1 MIRKREEA
9 RKEELEKLRN
19 LQVERE
25 RLLKEERERVRKENE
40 LLRQKEEEENEKLKQ
55 QAIERKKEIENLRA
69 LQLEREKQLK
79 EERERIQKQ
88 KEELEKQ
95 QLELRRQ
102 KELLERIKKEKE
114 VIKPTTT
121 TPKPLPTPAT
131 EELKKCLINPWPES
145 GNITC
150 PDSPLARGQY
160 IVKSGN
166 KCHLNCNKG
175 FVTLDA
181 KETLCLNGQWSHKLY
196 CVLPGALLVVGGRS
210 DTYGVLSSVELVT
223 SGGVCRNIVPNLPT
237 MRWKMVSASIDE
249 DTVVACGGI
258 NFLGDPKTD
267 CWRLDFSYSKPRWT
281 AMQSLS
287 VPRDAAA
294 WAAERGKL
302 YVMGGSLGTLSGY
315 TASTEVYDPTKD
327 EWVIGKSL
335 TSTRASHCAVGD
347 GEGHIIVTGGY
358 GALQSVQRLDIQ
370 SGVWTNLPDLQP
382 VRAQHGCAFVE
393 LMGKKGV
400 IVVGG
405 DSGGTRLNDVRFLSL
420 EGSAPSDWTKIADLN
435 TARWGRPSVGT
446 IGGKITVI
454 GGWDGVKALNSV
466 EFYNEKKKRWET
478 SRRTR
483 LSTERRWAAGAQVS
497 NRLFPT
503 CVQKR
508 S

>member
-1 MIRKREEA
+1 
-9 RKEELEKLRN
+9 
-19 LQVERE
+19 
-25 RLLKEERERVRKENE
+25 
-40 LLRQKEEEENEKLKQ
+40 
-55 QAIERKKEIENLRA
+55 
-69 LQLEREKQLK
+69 
-79 EERERIQKQ
+79 
-88 KEELEKQ
+88 
-95 QLELRRQ
+95 
-102 KELLERIKKEKE
+102 
-114 VIKPTTT
+114 
-121 TPKPLPTPAT
+121 
-131 EELKKCLINPWPES
+131 
-145 GNITC
+145 
-150 PDSPLARGQY
+150 
-160 IVKSGN
+160 VKSGN

-175 FVTLDA
+175 FVSLDA
-181 KETLCLNGQWSHKLY
+181 KETLCQNGQWSHKLY
-196 CVLPGALLVVGGRS
+196 CVLPGAMLVVGGRS

-267 CWRLDFSYSKPRWT
+267 CWRLDFDYSKPRWT
-281 AMQSLS
+281 AIQSLT

-294 WAAERGKL
+294 WAAEQGKL
-302 YVMGGSLGTLSGY
+302 FVMGGSLGTLSGY
-315 TASTEVYDPTKD
+315 TASTEVYDPSKD
-327 EWVIGKSL
+327 EWVIGNSL

-347 GEGHIIVTGGY
+347 GAGHIIVTGGY
-358 GALQSVQRLDIQ
+358 GALESVQRLDIK

-405 DSGGTRLNDVRFLSL
+405 DSGGTRLNDVRFLPL
-420 EGSAPSDWTKIADLN
+420 DDPIPNDWTKIADLN
-435 TARWGRPSVGT
+435 IARWGRPSVGT

-454 GGWDGVKALNSV
+454 GGWDGVKALNSI
-466 EFYNEKKKRWET
+466 EFYDEKNARWET

-483 LSTERRWAAGAQVS
+483 LSTERRWAANAQVS
-497 NRLFPT
+497 NKLFPT